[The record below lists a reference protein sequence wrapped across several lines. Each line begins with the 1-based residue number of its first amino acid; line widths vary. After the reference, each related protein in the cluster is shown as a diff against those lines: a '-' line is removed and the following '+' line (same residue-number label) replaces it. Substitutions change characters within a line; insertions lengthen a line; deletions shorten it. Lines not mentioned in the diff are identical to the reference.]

1 MADVT
6 IREATVEDV
15 SGVQQVARAG
25 WAAAYDDILRTE
37 TIERAM
43 EEWYATE
50 SVSGQIERE
59 DVGYFVAEDG
69 SDVVGYVTGG
79 PGESADT
86 AVLGAIYVDPD
97 RWGDSIGSRLLERF
111 ESFCREE
118 GYEAVSFEVLV
129 GNEVGASFYRKHGYS
144 ADERRESDLF
154 DEPVEAYL
162 FSGELD

>member
-25 WAAAYDDILRTE
+25 WTAAYDDILRTE

-59 DVGYFVAEDG
+59 DVGFFVAEDG

-79 PGESADT
+79 PGESEDT
-86 AVLGAIYVDPD
+86 AVLGAIHVLPD
-97 RWGDSIGSRLLERF
+97 RWGEGIGSRLLERF

-118 GYEAVSFEVLV
+118 GYEAVSFEVFV

-144 ADERRESDLF
+144 ADERQESDLF
-154 DEPVEAYL
+154 DEPVETYL

>member
-25 WAAAYDDILRTE
+25 WAAAYGDILQTE

-59 DVGYFVAEDG
+59 DVGYFVADDG

-79 PGESADT
+79 PGESEDT

-97 RWGDSIGSRLLERF
+97 RWGEGIGSRLLERF
-111 ESFCREE
+111 EGFSREE
-118 GYEAVSFEVLV
+118 GYEAVFFEVLV

>member
-25 WAAAYDDILRTE
+25 WTAAYDDILRTE

-79 PGESADT
+79 PGESEDT
-86 AVLGAIYVDPD
+86 AVLGAVYVDPD
-97 RWGDSIGSRLLERF
+97 RWEEGIGSRLLERF

-118 GYEAVSFEVLV
+118 GYEAVSFEVFV

-154 DEPVEAYL
+154 GEPVETYL

>member
-1 MADVT
+1 MIFPGPVARAEHGRRDDQG
-6 IREATVEDV
+6 ATVEDV
-15 SGVQQVARAG
+15 SGVQQVVRAG
-25 WAAAYDDILRTE
+25 WAAAYGDILRTE

-59 DVGYFVAEDG
+59 HVGYFVA
-69 SDVVGYVTGG
+69 
-79 PGESADT
+79 
-86 AVLGAIYVDPD
+86 
-97 RWGDSIGSRLLERF
+97 
-111 ESFCREE
+111 EE

-144 ADERRESDLF
+144 ADVRRESDLF

>member
-25 WAAAYDDILRTE
+25 WTAAYDDILRTE

-59 DVGYFVAEDG
+59 DVGCFVAEDG

-79 PGESADT
+79 PGESEDT

-97 RWGDSIGSRLLERF
+97 RWGEGIGSRLLERF

-118 GYEAVSFEVLV
+118 GYEAVSFEVFV

>member
-25 WAAAYDDILRTE
+25 WTAAYDDILRTE

-79 PGESADT
+79 PGESEDT

-97 RWGDSIGSRLLERF
+97 RWGEGIGSRLLERF
-111 ESFCREE
+111 EGFSREE
-118 GYEAVSFEVLV
+118 GYEAVFFEVLV

>member
-25 WAAAYDDILRTE
+25 WTAAYDDILRTE

-69 SDVVGYVTGG
+69 SAVVGYVTGG
-79 PGESADT
+79 PGESEDT

-97 RWGDSIGSRLLERF
+97 RWGEGIGSRLLERF
-111 ESFCREE
+111 EGFSREE
-118 GYEAVSFEVLV
+118 GYEAVFFEVLV